1 MIIAHITHLHPPVHC
16 VGTTSAHRAAF
27 REELPSSIH
36 LASGRLPNSGI
47 VCLSPFSIIC
57 VHELQEFELW
67 IIFSAQNVSLLD
79 SQWGTRIYS
88 NNYLLS
94 ESESMKRVQKS
105 RNRFPRERERERVA
119 LLETAEDFWRT
130 PGNNKSLRYT
140 KGWNIT
146 RPNKRQ
152 FETLSNFRQKE
163 SSKEA
168 HLRFC
173 VHKFGSF
180 TNVISP
186 SFTLLGFSVIALDA
200 FQVELFVRT

>member
-1 MIIAHITHLHPPVHC
+1 MGERQQQANNLELRKSLLIKTGLFNVHRCMIIAHITHLHPPVHC

-105 RNRFPRERERERVA
+105 RNRFPRERERESGASGDCRR
-119 LLETAEDFWRT
+119 LLEDSWKQQI
-130 PGNNKSLRYT
+130 PSL
-140 KGWNIT
+140 
-146 RPNKRQ
+146 
-152 FETLSNFRQKE
+152 
-163 SSKEA
+163 
-168 HLRFC
+168 H
-173 VHKFGSF
+173 
-180 TNVISP
+180 
-186 SFTLLGFSVIALDA
+186 
-200 FQVELFVRT
+200 